1 MAPNMKFGFWAF
13 KKWSES
19 SILPSL
25 NLSNWFQVVELP
37 NPSLYIRF
45 TKFDASDL
53 NDCSTKDEALE
64 IDATIYNVAQE
75 NLAKDICGKI
85 CSFTKYNHKLSL
97 LAKNVLSKEIKE
109 YGDGYFFIWSFYS
122 SLYVEE
128 TVETFVFDF
137 NTALISVGGSL
148 GLFLGWSIKSM
159 VLSLAEYINNFCY
172 KYKSGSTNKVDELK
186 PAIYKEPSEV

>member
-1 MAPNMKFGFWAF
+1 MGFGLWAF

-122 SLYVEE
+122 SLYVDER
-128 TVETFVFDF
+128 VETYVFDF

>member
-1 MAPNMKFGFWAF
+1 MKFGVWAF

-45 TKFDASDL
+45 TKFDASNL

-122 SLYVEE
+122 SLYVDER
-128 TVETFVFDF
+128 VETYVFDF

-172 KYKSGSTNKVDELK
+172 KYKSGSNNKVDELK

>member
-1 MAPNMKFGFWAF
+1 M
-13 KKWSES
+13 
-19 SILPSL
+19 PSL

-45 TKFDASDL
+45 TKFDASNL

-122 SLYVEE
+122 SLYVDER
-128 TVETFVFDF
+128 VETYVFDF

-172 KYKSGSTNKVDELK
+172 KYKSGTNNKVDELK

>member
-1 MAPNMKFGFWAF
+1 MKFGFWAF

-45 TKFDASDL
+45 TKFDASNL

>member
-1 MAPNMKFGFWAF
+1 MGFGLWAF

>member
-1 MAPNMKFGFWAF
+1 MKFGSWAF

-19 SILPSL
+19 SILPSI

-45 TKFDASDL
+45 TKFDASNL

-122 SLYVEE
+122 SLYVDE
-128 TVETFVFDF
+128 TVETYVFDF

>member
-1 MAPNMKFGFWAF
+1 MKFGFWAF

>member
-1 MAPNMKFGFWAF
+1 MKFGFWAF

-25 NLSNWFQVVELP
+25 NLSNEFQVVELP

-45 TKFDASDL
+45 TKFDASNL

-122 SLYVEE
+122 SLYVDER
-128 TVETFVFDF
+128 VETYVFDF

>member
-1 MAPNMKFGFWAF
+1 MKFGVWAF

-45 TKFDASDL
+45 TKFDASNL

>member
-1 MAPNMKFGFWAF
+1 M
-13 KKWSES
+13 
-19 SILPSL
+19 
-25 NLSNWFQVVELP
+25 
-37 NPSLYIRF
+37 
-45 TKFDASDL
+45 

-97 LAKNVLSKEIKE
+97 LPKNVLSKEIKE

-122 SLYVEE
+122 SLYVDER
-128 TVETFVFDF
+128 VETYVFDF

-159 VLSLAEYINNFCY
+159 VLSLAEYINNFCN
-172 KYKSGSTNKVDELK
+172 KYKSGNTNKVDELK
-186 PAIYKEPSEV
+186 PAI

>member
-1 MAPNMKFGFWAF
+1 MKFGFWPF

-19 SILPSL
+19 SILPSF

-45 TKFDASDL
+45 TKFDASNL

-122 SLYVEE
+122 SLYVDER
-128 TVETFVFDF
+128 VETYVFDF

>member
-1 MAPNMKFGFWAF
+1 MKFGFWAF

-45 TKFDASDL
+45 TKFDASNL

-186 PAIYKEPSEV
+186 PAIYKKPSEV

>member
-1 MAPNMKFGFWAF
+1 MKFGFWAF

-45 TKFDASDL
+45 TKFDASNL

-122 SLYVEE
+122 SLYVDE
-128 TVETFVFDF
+128 TVETYVFDF

-172 KYKSGSTNKVDELK
+172 KYKSGSNNKVDELK